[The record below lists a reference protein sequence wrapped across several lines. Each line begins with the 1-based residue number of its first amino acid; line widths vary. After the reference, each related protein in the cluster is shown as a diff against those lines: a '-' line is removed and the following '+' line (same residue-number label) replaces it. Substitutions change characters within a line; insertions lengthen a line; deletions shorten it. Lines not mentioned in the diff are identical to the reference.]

1 MRIKINTIFFDVA
14 LADLK
19 DIAKDFPDIM
29 ERIDK
34 VAGAHGDLM
43 EHVRSLE
50 DEAEDLED
58 ALDEANETIE
68 YLKEELEY
76 ATQE

>member
-1 MRIKINTIFFDVA
+1 MKNKINTIFFDVA

-19 DIAKDFPDIM
+19 DIAKDFPDII

-34 VAGAHGDLM
+34 VEASHKDLV
-43 EHVRSLE
+43 EQIRSLE

-58 ALDEANETIE
+58 ALDEANETID

>member
-1 MRIKINTIFFDVA
+1 MRNKINTIFFDVA
-14 LADLK
+14 LADLQ

-34 VAGAHGDLM
+34 VEASHKDLV
-43 EHVRSLE
+43 EQIRSLE
-50 DEAEDLED
+50 DEAESLED
-58 ALDEANETIE
+58 ALDEANEAIE

>member
-1 MRIKINTIFFDVA
+1 MRSKINTIFFDVA
-14 LADLK
+14 LADLQ

-34 VAGAHGDLM
+34 VAGAHRDM
-43 EHVRSLE
+43 VEQIRSLE

-58 ALDEANETIE
+58 ALDEANETID
-68 YLKEELEY
+68 YLEEELEY